1 MRDNIWTA
9 EGIKF
14 RPSYHFSPLKRPCQK
29 SLPSSLFQR
38 EESFSAFKGGFL
50 PLFLPLEKG
59 SCEKIERREAKASF
73 VARGRGKF
81 TASKPGGRGIA
92 VKHFPDLRGATPATA
107 ENSYKYGR
115 ESVSVSLVLIPSGPR
130 RNQRWALVA

>member
-1 MRDNIWTA
+1 
-9 EGIKF
+9 
-14 RPSYHFSPLKRPCQK
+14 
-29 SLPSSLFQR
+29 
-38 EESFSAFKGGFL
+38 
-50 PLFLPLEKG
+50 LEKG
-59 SCEKIERREAKASF
+59 SCEKNERREAKVSF

-81 TASKPGGRGIA
+81 TASKPGGRDIA
-92 VKHFPDLRGATPATA
+92 VKHFLDLRRATPATA